1 VRPGGR
7 ERKTVSHSKRRCL
20 ILESNLQ
27 LATKHVDY
35 GDDLDALAA
44 QTPGFTGAG
53 WHAPGLT
60 EALFLGGSYL
70 QGRENIADVQ
80 TIEVL
85 TGVP

>member
-1 VRPGGR
+1 MRMKQRP
-7 ERKTVSHSKRRCL
+7 T
-20 ILESNLQ
+20 
-27 LATKHVDY
+27 
-35 GDDLDALAA
+35 
-44 QTPGFTGAG
+44 

-85 TGVP
+85 AGVPLACRAAGALVAELDQPGRA

>member
-1 VRPGGR
+1 M
-7 ERKTVSHSKRRCL
+7 
-20 ILESNLQ
+20 N
-27 LATKHVDY
+27 
-35 GDDLDALAA
+35 
-44 QTPGFTGAG
+44 

-85 TGVP
+85 AGVP